1 MLVEKSGMVIEPI
14 ADQSSTMETY
24 IIPNYNILR
33 LLGTSW
39 LSCFMLD
46 NGTIETVEEIQ
57 EMLCVVRAQGC
68 MMVENPMVTDG
79 SAQRHIASTLTR
91 DLHNGTA
98 SNNVPPPFS

>member
-33 LLGTSW
+33 LLGPSW

-57 EMLCVVRAQGC
+57 ELCVVRAQGC

-79 SAQRHIASTLTR
+79 SAQRHIAPTLTS
-91 DLHNGTA
+91 DLNGTA